1 MCECFGGKGYTAS
14 TPRELINIM
23 KLINEGRV
31 VLPVIVNVLVSPVS
45 EKKQQVC
52 GINTVTGIIIRLY
65 MYMYD
70 YELIN
75 STKLQCIANNS
86 SNAVMWLLL
95 LSSTDCCYC

>member
-52 GINTVTGIIIRLY
+52 GINYIIIIRLY
-65 MYMYD
+65 MYIYD

-75 STKLQCIANNS
+75 STKL
-86 SNAVMWLLL
+86 
-95 LSSTDCCYC
+95 